1 MARILVIED
10 NPENLEL
17 MRFLLQAFQHEALVA
32 RNGEEGLSVAE
43 RERPDLILCDI
54 HMPTL
59 DGYGVLARLRRDA
72 LLREIPCVA
81 VTALAMLGDQSKIL
95 DAGFDGYIS
104 KPIDPEKFVAEVD
117 TYLKRP
123 TAEVSSTQMLTSPPQ
138 PQAQAVPLAATVA
151 TVLVV
156 DDSSTNRDLIAHTLG
171 AFGYATTLVN
181 NVQDALASVRRAP
194 PDLIVSDLHMPER
207 DGMSFLQEIK
217 ADTRL
222 CQIPFIFLSSSVWG
236 ERDTAKAL
244 GMGALCFLQRPIEPM
259 DLVRAVQAIVP
270 GSEKPPCVGETNHA
284 REHSDY

>member
-217 ADTRL
+217 ADARL
-222 CQIPFIFLSSSVWG
+222 CHIPFIFLSSSVWG
-236 ERDTAKAL
+236 ERDTARAL
-244 GMGALCFLQRPIEPM
+244 GMGALRFLQRPIEPM
-259 DLVRAVQAIVP
+259 DLVREVQAIVP
-270 GSEKPPCVGETNHA
+270 GPEKLP
-284 REHSDY
+284 

>member
-72 LLREIPCVA
+72 LLRKIPCVA

-104 KPIDPEKFVAEVD
+104 KPIDPEKFVTEVD

-123 TAEVSSTQMLTSPPQ
+123 AAEVSSAQMLTVPSQ
-138 PQAQAVPLAATVA
+138 PQAQAVPLAAPVA

-207 DGMSFLQEIK
+207 DGMSFLHEIK
-217 ADTRL
+217 ADACL
-222 CQIPFIFLSSSVWG
+222 CHIPFIFLSSSVWG
-236 ERDTAKAL
+236 DRDTARAL
-244 GMGALCFLQRPIEPM
+244 EMGALRFLQRPIEPM
-259 DLVRAVQAIVP
+259 DLVQAVQAIVP
-270 GSEKPPCVGETNHA
+270 GSEKLP
-284 REHSDY
+284 

>member
-17 MRFLLQAFQHEALVA
+17 MRFLLQAFRHEALIA
-32 RNGEEGLSVAE
+32 HNGEEGLSVAE

-72 LLREIPCVA
+72 LLRGIPCVA

-123 TAEVSSTQMLTSPPQ
+123 PADASPPRMLTSPPQ
-138 PQAQAVPLAATVA
+138 SQAQAVLATVG
-151 TVLVV
+151 TVLIV
-156 DDSSTNRDLIAHTLG
+156 DDSTTNRDLIAHTLG
-171 AFGYATTLVN
+171 AFGYATTLVD
-181 NVQDALASVRRAP
+181 NVNDALASMRRAP

-207 DGMSFLQEIK
+207 DGMSFLLEIK
-217 ADTRL
+217 ADARL
-222 CQIPFIFLSSSVWG
+222 CHIPFIFLSSSVWG
-236 ERDTAKAL
+236 ERDSARAL
-244 GMGALCFLQRPIEPM
+244 NMGALRFLRRPIEPM
-259 DLVRAVQAIVP
+259 DLVREVQAIVP
-270 GSEKPPCVGETNHA
+270 GPEKPP
-284 REHSDY
+284 

>member
-72 LLREIPCVA
+72 VLREIPCVA

-117 TYLKRP
+117 TYLKNPPAQASQPRR
-123 TAEVSSTQMLTSPPQ
+123 ATSPPP
-138 PQAQAVPLAATVA
+138 PQAQAVPATVG
-151 TVLVV
+151 TVLIV
-156 DDSSTNRDLIAHTLG
+156 DDSTTNRELIAHTLG
-171 AFGYATTLVN
+171 AFGYATTLVS
-181 NVQDALASVRRAP
+181 NVKDALASMRRAP

-207 DGMSFLQEIK
+207 DGLSFLQEIK
-217 ADTRL
+217 ADARL
-222 CQIPFIFLSSSVWG
+222 CHIPFIFLSSSVWG
-236 ERDTAKAL
+236 DRDTAQAL
-244 GMGALCFLQRPIEPM
+244 NLGALRFLQRPIEPM
-259 DLVRAVQAIVP
+259 DLVREVQRIVP
-270 GSEKPPCVGETNHA
+270 GPEKPPCVGETHHA
-284 REHSDY
+284 RTHSDY